1 MYHLKLAF
9 VTAVLVAAF
18 GGNAAADDVQ
28 KAIQTSNAGLAAD
41 LLRGDAKA
49 VAERYTSDA
58 AVFPPG
64 GSVAR
69 GTAAI
74 EAFWTAA
81 LTAGIEDVELTTTT
95 VESAGDLAFE
105 EGTVSITDGKG
116 QTTQEHYIVVWKR
129 IGGEWKLHRDIW
141 N

>member
-1 MYHLKLAF
+1 MHKMKLVVVVVALM
-9 VTAVLVAAF
+9 TAVCD
-18 GGNAAADDVQ
+18 AAADDVQ
-28 KAIQTSNAGLAAD
+28 KAIQANNAGLAAD
-41 LLRGDAKA
+41 LLRGDATA
-49 VAERYTSDA
+49 VAERYTADA

-81 LTAGIEDVELTTTT
+81 LTAGIEDVELTTNT

-116 QTTQEHYIVVWKR
+116 QTTQEHYVVVWKR
-129 IGGEWKLHRDIW
+129 VGAEWKLHRDIW

>member
-1 MYHLKLAF
+1 MYQFRLAI
-9 VTAVLVAAF
+9 VVAALF
-18 GGNAAADDVQ
+18 AGYCHAADDDVQ
-28 KAIQTSNAGLAAD
+28 AAIRTNNAGLAAD

-49 VAERYTSDA
+49 VADRYTSDA

-74 EAFWTAA
+74 EAFWTSA
-81 LTAGIEDVELTTTT
+81 LTAGIEDVELTTST
-95 VESAGDLAFE
+95 VEAAGDLAFE
-105 EGTVSITDGKG
+105 EGTVSMTDGKG
-116 QTTQEHYIVVWKR
+116 QTSRQNYVVVWKR
-129 IGGEWKLHRDIW
+129 VGGEWKLHRDIW

>member
-1 MYHLKLAF
+1 MYRMKLAF
-9 VTAVLVAAF
+9 IATVLLVAF
-18 GGNAAADDVQ
+18 GGNATADDVQ
-28 KAIQTSNAGLAAD
+28 KAIQINNAGLVAD
-41 LLRGDAKA
+41 LLRGDAKS
-49 VAERYTSDA
+49 VAERYTPDA

-69 GTAAI
+69 GTSAI

-81 LTAGIEDVELTTTT
+81 LTAGIEDVELTTAT

-129 IGGEWKLHRDIW
+129 VGGEWKLHRDIW

>member
-1 MYHLKLAF
+1 MHHLKLAII
-9 VTAVLVAAF
+9 TAVLVAAF

-28 KAIQTSNAGLAAD
+28 KAIQTNNAGLVAD

-58 AVFPPG
+58 AVFPPS

-95 VESAGDLAFE
+95 VESAGDLAYE

-129 IGGEWKLHRDIW
+129 VGGEWKLHRDIW

>member
-1 MYHLKLAF
+1 MYRLKLAF
-9 VTAVLVAAF
+9 IATVLLAAF
-18 GGNAAADDVQ
+18 GGNAAADEVQ
-28 KAIQTSNAGLAAD
+28 KAIQTNNAGLAAD

-69 GTAAI
+69 GSAAI

-95 VESAGDLAFE
+95 VEAAGDLAFE

-129 IGGEWKLHRDIW
+129 VGGEWKLHRDIW